1 MYRIITSIYEKKNS
15 KRIYAADIIY
25 YDIIQIYL
33 INSMDAFYTMVKEID
48 AFLDLSLL
56 ASVTTRNFIKIKI

>member
-1 MYRIITSIYEKKNS
+1 MYRIITSIYEKKTQ
-15 KRIYAADIIY
+15 KEFTQQLLFH
-25 YDIIQIYL
+25 YDI

-56 ASVTTRNFIKIKI
+56 ASFTTRNFIKIKI

>member
-1 MYRIITSIYEKKNS
+1 MKKKP
-15 KRIYAADIIY
+15 KRIHAAAIIY
-25 YDIIQIYL
+25 YDI

>member
-1 MYRIITSIYEKKNS
+1 MKKKT
-15 KRIYAADIIY
+15 KRIHAAAIIY
-25 YDIIQIYL
+25 YDI

>member
-1 MYRIITSIYEKKNS
+1 MYRIITSIYEKKKP
-15 KRIYAADIIY
+15 KRIHAAAIIY
-25 YDIIQIYL
+25 YDI